1 MSRLM
6 SMFSFDDQ
14 ALDVVESHPLNDLHP
29 TATPPTLASVDH
41 DDSRASAMIHTYP
54 PQPVILS
61 SEESPMETDNPWQSV
76 RRTRDDDEHRSSK
89 LREDVRELHLS
100 NRDILLRKRHA
111 QISSNLR
118 ESDMQSVIIQYQEH
132 NQSLQRNNANA
143 LASLDRNH
151 RQEVVELQSQIRHAN
166 TPSPTSAPA
175 WRHLV
180 GKKPVA
186 TCTNIIGFAPIPD
199 VSSESD
205 TAEEPQTTG
214 NGPPLTSLL
223 GDVPIAHATVGM
235 LAEALAKVLQ
245 IPQTSSPRGPRSGR
259 KPLKPPVE
267 NFTNNQ
273 RRDNKANI
281 RELFK
286 TAFHAT
292 KDEEYML
299 HVRRRASR
307 EAILSFA
314 DETGPGPD
322 PLPCNGIWRP
332 PQVRMESK
340 VIHSSVP
347 VRDFARKQWMGL
359 DDLLNQRYI
368 CIEVKFGQCAS
379 VGGRLNLSTSVTV
392 LARDHATSWRSIVDQ
407 TNERLGSP
415 RVLTRRTTK
424 FETRKKVTSTL
435 LSDRIATGKDDQA
448 VWAYL
453 QSMLE
458 KSWKRWHE
466 L

>member
-76 RRTRDDDEHRSSK
+76 RRTRDDDEHRPNKVLLKEVDQSSK

-273 RRDNKANI
+273 RRDNKMKSTC
-281 RELFK
+281 F
-286 TAFHAT
+286 
-292 KDEEYML
+292 MSP
-299 HVRRRASR
+299 ASR

-322 PLPCNGIWRP
+322 PLALQWDMATTHKSEWN
-332 PQVRMESK
+332 QK
-340 VIHSSVP
+340 VIHFLCSQY
-347 VRDFARKQWMGL
+347 D
-359 DDLLNQRYI
+359 
-368 CIEVKFGQCAS
+368 IEVKFGQCRKCWRKAQPS
-379 VGGRLNLSTSVTV
+379 QPSVTV
-392 LARDHATSWRSIVDQ
+392 LARPMQQVGDRLVDQ
-407 TNERLGSP
+407 TNERL
-415 RVLTRRTTK
+415 RL
-424 FETRKKVTSTL
+424 
-435 LSDRIATGKDDQA
+435 A
-448 VWAYL
+448 
-453 QSMLE
+453 
-458 KSWKRWHE
+458 
-466 L
+466 